1 MFRDRKIEN
10 NGRQVVFEF
19 NLNIIYNFC
28 LIKIKFDKV
37 INLILDN
44 ILKVLVINK
53 NYWVNKVIFKRFL
66 I

>member
-1 MFRDRKIEN
+1 MFRDRKIES

-28 LIKIKFDKV
+28 LIKINFDKV

-53 NYWVNKVIFKRFL
+53 NYCVNKVNF
-66 I
+66 

>member
-28 LIKIKFDKV
+28 LIKINFDKV

-44 ILKVLVINK
+44 ILKVLVIIK
-53 NYWVNKVIFKRFL
+53 NYCVNKVNF
-66 I
+66 

>member
-53 NYWVNKVIFKRFL
+53 NYWVNKVIF
-66 I
+66 

>member
-19 NLNIIYNFC
+19 NLNIIYDFC
-28 LIKIKFDKV
+28 LIKINFDKV

-53 NYWVNKVIFKRFL
+53 NYCVNKVNF
-66 I
+66 

>member
-1 MFRDRKIEN
+1 MFMFRDRKIEN

-19 NLNIIYNFC
+19 NLNIIYDFC
-28 LIKIKFDKV
+28 LIKINFDKV

-53 NYWVNKVIFKRFL
+53 NYCVNKVNF
-66 I
+66 

>member
-1 MFRDRKIEN
+1 M
-10 NGRQVVFEF
+10 FEF

-28 LIKIKFDKV
+28 LIKINFDKV

-53 NYWVNKVIFKRFL
+53 NYCVNKVNF
-66 I
+66 